1 MKLPNKIVCYDESVL
16 SKLTPIL
23 NILVNGNITL
33 IALYNQ
39 TKNLYKNVEEYIDVL
54 DCLFALKKITYLSNE
69 GVLRYVA

>member
-23 NILVNGNITL
+23 SILVNGDITL

-39 TKNLYKNVEEYIDVL
+39 TKNLYRNFEEYIDVL